1 LHGSLKHQR
10 LIEIAAQEY
19 RSKGYTIVM
28 SGERTN
34 ASQYRGVPYVDFI
47 AEKKGKICLVEC
59 GGLSGERLEA
69 IKILLGKDSRY
80 RLIWI
85 PYLTSLKPHLW
96 KVELNGEK
104 IKT

>member
-1 LHGSLKHQR
+1 
-10 LIEIAAQEY
+10 
-19 RSKGYTIVM
+19 M

-80 RLIWI
+80 RLIWYRLIWI
-85 PYLTSLKPHLW
+85 PYLTSLKPNLW